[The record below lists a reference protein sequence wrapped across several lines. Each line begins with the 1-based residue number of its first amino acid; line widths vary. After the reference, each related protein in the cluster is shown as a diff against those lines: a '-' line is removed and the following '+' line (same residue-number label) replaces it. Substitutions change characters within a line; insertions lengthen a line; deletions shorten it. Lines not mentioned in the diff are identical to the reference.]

1 MMSEKTQK
9 VALPAYLPR
18 RLQAF
23 RIVQGAETSYLLRD
37 KLADRTHDL
46 EPWQF
51 FVLEVLPGCEDVG
64 KLLSVFEDRFGRK
77 LTEVELL
84 RFFGWLADN
93 KLLGDESAAHPLLK
107 PFTKQGYALEQGL
120 VKPKSFVELATML
133 APAAAPKADDKPPAA
148 PAPAAVESKAAA
160 IAEEET
166 LVAGV
171 NEADHL
177 DPRVGGRQ
185 LPLFELRPLLAALLP
200 LVSPL
205 SWVAYLIPFL
215 AISALMLSV
224 RYSHLAADDL
234 ATLRDTTTLVVHLLF
249 SMFTINLAA
258 VLTQAFVAQNFRG
271 SVSPL
276 SISLRFG
283 FFPRFTI
290 RVRNAEQMSRR
301 ERMWMHGAPLLM
313 RVLLFSVGV
322 LVWYNTR
329 DSYAVMSKLGL
340 SLAFLCGINLLI
352 EGGNPLV
359 KGNGYFLLAAFMNE
373 PYLRGKAYKALWDK
387 LRGGASTESESDVLA
402 AYALANI
409 VYAFAVI
416 VVLVT
421 IVTRFFA
428 GEHIGGATIIIA
440 VVLTAYLLT
449 RTLTKFK
456 KISTAYERSVQF
468 ERWKKRALPAENGET
483 KQVEPAGSRTA
494 AYVKIALALSM
505 LLLLFIPYPY
515 DAGGNFNIY
524 PTDRQVIT
532 TDVSGIVEEVNFIGG
547 ETVKKGTVIAR
558 VAATDLNS
566 QVKVV
571 TAKIAEQVAVIKD
584 LEARP
589 KKEEVVV
596 AERALQ
602 VAVRRESFSGAKV
615 PRLEQLY
622 KDRTISFEE
631 LETVRRDHELDQEEV
646 SKRRADLALVK
657 IGVTPQRIAAEK
669 AKLDSLVE
677 ERATLSGKV
686 DRTPL
691 RMPFDG
697 NILTLHLNERLN
709 SVLERGQPFATV
721 ENTRA
726 VTAEIEVPE
735 SEVGYVKIGAKV
747 RAKPNAFSDLE
758 FEGKVV
764 TLDRNVTA
772 KSFGNVLK
780 VIAEIDNPKGEL
792 KTGMTGYAKVVGT
805 TMPVWK
811 AFSLAILR
819 FVNVQVWSW
828 IP

>member
-1 MMSEKTQK
+1 MTEKTQK

-23 RIVQGAETSYLLRD
+23 RIVKGDESSYLLRD

-51 FVLEVLPGCEDVG
+51 FVLEVLPSCTEVG
-64 KLLSVFEDRFGRK
+64 RLLSVFEDRFGRK

-84 RFFGWLADN
+84 KFFGWLADN
-93 KLLGDESAAHPLLK
+93 KLLDEESAAHPLLK

-120 VKPKSFVELATML
+120 VKPKSFEELATMM
-133 APAAAPKADDKPPAA
+133 APAAPKAGVKPEPAA
-148 PAPAAVESKAAA
+148 EGKAAV
-160 IAEEET
+160 AEEET
-166 LVAGV
+166 LAAGV

-177 DPRVGGRQ
+177 DPRVGGRR
-185 LPLFELRPLLAALLP
+185 LSLFELKPILSALLP

-205 SWVAYLIPFL
+205 RWVAYLIPFL

-224 RYSHLAADDL
+224 RYSHLAYSDL
-234 ATLRDTTTLVVHLLF
+234 SSLRETTTLLVHLLF
-249 SMFTINLAA
+249 SMFTINIAA

-290 RVRNAEQMSRR
+290 LVGNAGQMTRR

-313 RVLLFSVGV
+313 RVFLFSVGV

-329 DSYAVMSKLGL
+329 DSHAPLSQLGL
-340 SLAFLCGINLLI
+340 SLAFLSGVNLLI

-373 PYLRGKAYKALWDK
+373 PYLRGKAYKAFWDK
-387 LRGGASTESESDVLA
+387 MRGGASTESASDVMA

-409 VYAFAVI
+409 IYAFVI
-416 VVLVT
+416 VAIIMV
-421 IVTRFFA
+421 IVTRFLA
-428 GEHIGGATIIIA
+428 GTQIGGATIIIA
-440 VVLTAYLLT
+440 VVLAGYLLT
-449 RTLTKFK
+449 RTITKFR
-456 KISTAYERSVQF
+456 KISTAYERAVQF
-468 ERWKKRALPAENGET
+468 DRWKRRALPAEGGET
-483 KQVEPAGSRTA
+483 KQVETAGSRTA
-494 AYVKIALALSM
+494 AFTRIAVALSL
-505 LLLLFIPYPY
+505 LLLLFLPYPY
-515 DAGGNFNIY
+515 DAGGSFDIY

-532 TDVSGIVEEVNFIGG
+532 SDVSGVVEEVNFVGG
-547 ETVKKGTVIAR
+547 ESVKKGTVIAR
-558 VAATDLNS
+558 ISATDLNS
-566 QVKVV
+566 QINVH
-571 TAKIAEQVAVIKD
+571 TAKIAEQASIIKD
-584 LEARP
+584 LQARP
-589 KKEEVVV
+589 KKEEVAV

-602 VAVRRESFSGAKV
+602 VAKRREVFSGAKV
-615 PRLEQLY
+615 PRLERLY
-622 KDRTISFEE
+622 NDQTISFEE
-631 LETVRRDHELDQEEV
+631 LDSARRDHEVDQEEIL
-646 SKRRADLALVK
+646 KRQADLALVK
-657 IGVTPQRIAAEK
+657 VGVTPEHIAAEK
-669 AKLDSLVE
+669 AKLDALTE
-677 ERATLSGKV
+677 ERATLAGKV
-686 DRTPL
+686 ARTTL

-709 SVLERGQPFATV
+709 SVLDRGQPFATV
-721 ENTRA
+721 ENTRS
-726 VTAEIEVPE
+726 VTAEIQVPE
-735 SEVGYVKIGAKV
+735 SEVGYVKVGAEV
-747 RAKPNAFSDLE
+747 RAKPNAYSELE
-758 FEGKVV
+758 FKGKVQ

-772 KSFGNVLK
+772 KSFGSVVK

-792 KTGMTGYAKVVGT
+792 KTGMTGYAKIVGT

-811 AFSLAILR
+811 AFSLGILR